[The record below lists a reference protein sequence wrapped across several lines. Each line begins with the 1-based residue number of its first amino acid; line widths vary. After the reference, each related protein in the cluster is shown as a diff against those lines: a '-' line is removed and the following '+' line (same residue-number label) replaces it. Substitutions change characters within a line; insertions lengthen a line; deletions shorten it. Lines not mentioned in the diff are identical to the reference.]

1 MSNDEPTRTRTIH
14 ARRVLVD
21 PLPVVLRPGAPA
33 QPSELRLAS
42 GSCVV
47 GSGSRAALIIDSET
61 VSRAHAEFRLVPEG
75 VHVKDLGSRN
85 GTFYMG
91 QRIDSAV
98 LSPGTRVLLGTVP
111 LAIDLDSEHVVDPA
125 GPAPASAFRGMVGA
139 APAMLSLFGMIAR
152 LDGSLVPCLVAG
164 ESGVGKELVVRAL
177 HEGSVVSSGPFVP
190 LNCGAIPRELVAS
203 VLFGHRRGAFT
214 GAVDARR
221 GAFGSADGGT
231 LFLDEIG
238 ELPLDV
244 QPALLRALETG
255 EITPVGEDTTRKV
268 HVRVVAATHRDLAG
282 LVGEGRFRQDLY
294 YRLAVVT
301 LQVPPLRERRA
312 DIPAL
317 ARLFARQEGLP
328 DLDEDVIEELSQR
341 PLPGNVRELR
351 NAVLAYV
358 ALGTLGSPA
367 APPSS
372 ADVAAAA
379 SSAPR
384 LDVPYLAQ
392 RDALVES
399 FTRQYVAALLQ
410 RTRGNQTEAAR
421 IAGLDRTY
429 FGRLLAKLGK
439 PKA

>member
-1 MSNDEPTRTRTIH
+1 
-14 ARRVLVD
+14 VD

>member
-1 MSNDEPTRTRTIH
+1 M
-14 ARRVLVD
+14 
-21 PLPVVLRPGAPA
+21 
-33 QPSELRLAS
+33 
-42 GSCVV
+42 
-47 GSGSRAALIIDSET
+47 
-61 VSRAHAEFRLVPEG
+61 
-75 VHVKDLGSRN
+75 KDLGSRN

-98 LSPGTRVLLGTVP
+98 LSPGTRVLLGAVT
-111 LAIDLDSEHVVDPA
+111 LAIDLDSDHVVDP
-125 GPAPASAFRGMVGA
+125 GDPAPASTFRGMVGA
-139 APAMLSLFGMIAR
+139 APAMLSLFTMIAR
-152 LDGSLVPCLVAG
+152 LDGSLVPCLVVG

-190 LNCGAIPRELVAS
+190 LNCGAIPRDLVAS

-221 GAFGSADGGT
+221 GAFASADGGT

-255 EITPVGEDTTRKV
+255 EITPVGEDTSRKV
-268 HVRVVAATHRDLAG
+268 HTRVVAATNRDLAS
-282 LVGEGRFRQDLY
+282 LVSEGRFRQDLY

-301 LQVPPLRERRA
+301 LPVPPLRERRA

-328 DLDEDVIEELSQR
+328 DLDDDVIEELSQR

-367 APPSS
+367 IPPIPPSS
-372 ADVAAAA
+372 ADLGTPA
-379 SSAPR
+379 SQAPR

-392 RDALVES
+392 RDALVEN

-429 FGRLLAKLGK
+429 FGRLLAKLGR
-439 PKA
+439 PK

>member
-1 MSNDEPTRTRTIH
+1 M
-14 ARRVLVD
+14 D

-367 APPSS
+367 APPPSS
-372 ADVAAAA
+372 TDVAAAA

>member
-1 MSNDEPTRTRTIH
+1 MSDESTRTRTIH
-14 ARRVLVD
+14 VRRVLVD
-21 PLPVVLRPGAPA
+21 PLPVVLRPGAA
-33 QPSELRLAS
+33 ARPSELRLAS
-42 GSCVV
+42 GSCIV
-47 GSGSRAALIIDSET
+47 GSGSRASLVIDSAT

-75 VHVKDLGSRN
+75 VHVKDRGSRN

-98 LSPGTRVLLGTVP
+98 LSPGTRVLLGAVT
-111 LAIDLDSEHVVDPA
+111 LAIDLDSEHVVDPSD
-125 GPAPASAFRGMVGA
+125 PSPASTFRGMVGA
-139 APAMLSLFGMIAR
+139 APAMHSLFTMIAR
-152 LDGSLVPCLVAG
+152 LDGSLVPCLVVG

-203 VLFGHRRGAFT
+203 ILFGHRRGAFT

-221 GAFGSADGGT
+221 GAFASADGGT

-255 EITPVGEDTTRKV
+255 EITPVGEDTSRKV
-268 HVRVVAATHRDLAG
+268 HTRVVAATHRDLAG
-282 LVGEGRFRQDLY
+282 LVSEGRFRQDLY
-294 YRLAVVT
+294 YRLAVVM
-301 LQVPPLRERRA
+301 LRVPPLRERQA

-328 DLDEDVIEELSQR
+328 GLDDDVIEELSQR

-367 APPSS
+367 IPPSS
-372 ADVAAAA
+372 ADLGTPA
-379 SSAPR
+379 SQAPR

-429 FGRLLAKLGK
+429 FGRLLAKLGR
-439 PKA
+439 PK

>member
-1 MSNDEPTRTRTIH
+1 M
-14 ARRVLVD
+14 D